1 MALIDEVKTA
11 LRVSLNDDD
20 INLQIQSLIDA
31 AKEDLYNTADISKTL
46 FEQEEIP
53 ALIKIAINTFVKA
66 FWTTDDEERAK
77 LLVSYDGIKAKL
89 SVSSAYST
97 YDEE

>member
-31 AKEDLYNTADISKTL
+31 GKEDLYNTADISKSL
-46 FEQEEIP
+46 MEQEEVP
-53 ALIKIAINTFVKA
+53 ALIKLAIVTFVKT
-66 FWTTDDEERAK
+66 FWSDDDNEREK
-77 LLVSYDGIKAKL
+77 LQIAYDSLKAKMAM
-89 SVSSAYST
+89 SSAYST
-97 YDEE
+97 YEEE